1 MHGTFLQC
9 LLAKA
14 PKEEHFIQLWDTPWS
29 CYVKIIVRR
38 RSFSVAALRFIRI
51 RAGMVHP

>member
-14 PKEEHFIQLWDTPWS
+14 PKEEYFIQLWDTPWS

-38 RSFSVAALRFIRI
+38 RSFSVAALRFIRV
-51 RAGMVHP
+51 RAGTVHP